1 MFLFQLEDGAI
12 EEGVFY
18 ETALFA
24 SSQKLALCIIIENND
39 WSMSTI
45 TNEREDMILLIL
57 RICLSQWNKLP

>member
-1 MFLFQLEDGAI
+1 MGQLKR
-12 EEGVFY
+12 VFY

-45 TNEREDMILLIL
+45 TNERRYDIDFKN
-57 RICLSQWNKLP
+57 CLSQWE